1 MIKRRFIH
9 SIIFILLDGIAGG
22 ISWSLFF
29 TYRKFIIESDKFGYK
44 IPVELDKNFFLALL
58 FVPIY
63 WIGLYFLAGHYK
75 DVWRKSRINE
85 ISKTF
90 TVTVVGVILLFFALL
105 LDDEVRSYQSY
116 YKSILTLFVLH
127 FGLTLFI
134 RLIEA
139 SYVKSLLRKKKIGFH
154 TLIVGNNQKSYQ
166 LVKEL
171 MDEDIQQGNIFKGF
185 VSVNG
190 DANNHILKDILPN
203 LGNYKN
209 LPELI
214 QKYEIEEVILGIESS
229 KHADINNVTN
239 VLEDQQVV
247 LKIIPDLYDMMSGQV
262 RMNNVIGAALIEI
275 NHDSMPQ
282 WQKVVKRM
290 IDLFASMLLL
300 LLFLPV
306 FLVLAIA
313 VKMGSKGPVF
323 YKQIRIGYKG
333 KPFHIYKFRTMIQDS
348 EVAGPML
355 SSAND
360 VRITPIGKWLRKY
373 RLDEIPQFFNVLVGE
388 MSLVGPRPERKF
400 FIDQIVQIAP
410 HYKHLHRVKP
420 GITSW
425 GQVKYGYAEN
435 VEQMVERLKFDILY
449 IENRSIAID
458 FRILIYTILTVLQG
472 KGR

>member
-1 MIKRRFIH
+1 MIRRRLIH
-9 SIIFILLDGIAGG
+9 TIFFVLFDGIAGG
-22 ISWSLFF
+22 FSWSLFF
-29 TYRKFIIESDKFGYK
+29 LYRKFFIESDKFGYQ
-44 IPVELDKNFFLALL
+44 IPVELDKNFYLALFAIPL
-58 FVPIY
+58 Y

-90 TVTVVGVILLFFALL
+90 TVTVIGVTLLFFALL

-116 YKSILTLFVLH
+116 YKSLLTLFVLN
-127 FGLTLFI
+127 FGFTLFF
-134 RLIEA
+134 RLIGA
-139 SYVKSLLRKKKIGFH
+139 SLIKTGLRAKKIGFN
-154 TLIVGNNQKSYQ
+154 TIVVGNNQKSLQ
-166 LVKEL
+166 LVQEL
-171 MDEDIQQGNIFKGF
+171 LKDGSTQGNIFKGF

-190 DANNHILKDILPN
+190 DADDHILKDLLPN
-203 LGNYKN
+203 LGHYKR

-214 QKYEIEEVILGIESS
+214 KQFEVEEVIIGVESS

-282 WQKVVKRM
+282 WQKIVKRSLDVS
-290 IDLFASMLLL
+290 IS
-300 LLFLPV
+300 LLFLLLMLPV
-306 FLVLAIA
+306 FIGIALA
-313 VKMGSKGPVF
+313 VKMGSKGPIF
-323 YKQIRIGYKG
+323 YKQIRIGFKG
-333 KPFHIYKFRTMIQDS
+333 KPFHIFKFRTMVQDS
-348 EVAGPML
+348 ELAGPML
-355 SSAND
+355 SSRND
-360 VRITPIGKWLRKY
+360 ARITPVGKWLRKY
-373 RLDEIPQFFNVLVGE
+373 RFDEFPQFFNVLIGE

-400 FIDQIVQIAP
+400 FIDQIVIKAP
-410 HYKHLHRVKP
+410 HYKHLHRVRP

-435 VEQMVERLKFDILY
+435 VDEMVERLKFDILY

-458 FRILIYTILTVLQG
+458 FRILIYTVLTVIQG

>member
-1 MIKRRFIH
+1 MIRRRLIH
-9 SIIFILLDGIAGG
+9 TIFFVLFDGIAGG
-22 ISWSLFF
+22 FSWSLFF
-29 TYRKFIIESDKFGYK
+29 LYRKFFIESDKFGYQ
-44 IPVELDKNFFLALL
+44 IPVELDKNFYLALFAIPL
-58 FVPIY
+58 Y

-90 TVTVVGVILLFFALL
+90 TVTVIGVTLLFFALL

-116 YKSILTLFVLH
+116 YKSLLTLFVLN
-127 FGLTLFI
+127 FGFTLFF
-134 RLIEA
+134 RLIGA
-139 SYVKSLLRKKKIGFH
+139 SLIKTGLRAKKIGFN
-154 TLIVGNNQKSYQ
+154 TIVVGNNQKSLQ
-166 LVKEL
+166 LVQEL
-171 MDEDIQQGNIFKGF
+171 LKDGSTQGNIFKGF

-190 DANNHILKDILPN
+190 DADDHILKDLLPN
-203 LGNYKN
+203 LGHYKR

-214 QKYEIEEVILGIESS
+214 KQFEVEEVIIGVESS

-282 WQKVVKRM
+282 WQKIVKRSLDVS
-290 IDLFASMLLL
+290 IS
-300 LLFLPV
+300 LLFLLLMLPV
-306 FLVLAIA
+306 FIGIALA
-313 VKMGSKGPVF
+313 VKMGSKGPIF
-323 YKQIRIGYKG
+323 YKQIRIGFKG
-333 KPFHIYKFRTMIQDS
+333 KPFHIFKFRTMVQDS
-348 EVAGPML
+348 ELAGPML
-355 SSAND
+355 SSRND
-360 VRITPIGKWLRKY
+360 ARITPVGKWLRKY
-373 RLDEIPQFFNVLVGE
+373 RFDEFPQFFNVLIGE

-400 FIDQIVQIAP
+400 FIDQIVIKAP
-410 HYKHLHRVKP
+410 HYKHLHRVRP

-435 VEQMVERLKFDILY
+435 VDEMVERLKFDILY

-458 FRILIYTILTVLQG
+458 FRILIYTVLTVVQG

>member
-1 MIKRRFIH
+1 MIRRRLIH
-9 SIIFILLDGIAGG
+9 TITFILFDGIAGG

-29 TYRKFIIESDKFGYK
+29 AYRKFIIESDKFGYK
-44 IPVELDKNFFLALL
+44 IPVELDKNFFLALVL
-58 FVPIY
+58 VPIY
-63 WIGLYFLAGHYK
+63 WIILYFLAGHYK

-90 TVTVVGVILLFFALL
+90 TVTVIGVILLFFALL
-105 LDDEVRSYQSY
+105 LDDEVRSYQTY
-116 YKSILTLFVLH
+116 YKSILTLFVLQ
-127 FGLTLFI
+127 FGFTLFF
-134 RLIEA
+134 RLIQA
-139 SYVKSLLRKKKIGFH
+139 SYIKSLLKQKKIGFH

-171 MDEDIQQGNIFKGF
+171 MHEGVDQGNIFKGF

-190 DANNHILKDILPN
+190 DANDHVLKDLLPN

-209 LPELI
+209 LPDLI
-214 QKYEIEEVILGIESS
+214 RNLEIEEVILGIESS
-229 KHADINNVTN
+229 KHNDINNVTN
-239 VLEDQQVV
+239 MLEDQQVV

-282 WQKVVKRM
+282 WQKVVKRV
-290 IDLFASMLLL
+290 IDVFTSFLVLVI
-300 LLFLPV
+300 FLPV
-306 FLVLAIA
+306 FLIIALA
-313 VKMGSKGPVF
+313 VKLGSNGPVF

-348 EVAGPML
+348 EVSGPML

-360 VRITPIGKWLRKY
+360 SRITPVGKWLRKY
-373 RLDEIPQFFNVLVGE
+373 RLDEIPQFFNVLAGD

-400 FIDQIVQIAP
+400 FIDQIVKIAP
-410 HYKHLHRVKP
+410 YYKHLHRVKP

-435 VEQMVERLKFDILY
+435 VDQMVERLKFDILY

-458 FRILIYTILTVLQG
+458 FRILIYTVLTVVQG

>member
-1 MIKRRFIH
+1 MINKRRIH
-9 SIIFILLDGIAGG
+9 TLLIALFDGLSGG
-22 ISWSLFF
+22 ISWSVFF
-29 TYRKFIIESDKFGYK
+29 AYRKYIIESDKFGYK
-44 IPVELDKNFFLALL
+44 IPVELDKNFYLALIL
-58 FVPIY
+58 IPVY
-63 WIGLYFLAGHYK
+63 WVILYFLAGHYK

-90 TVTVVGVILLFFALL
+90 TVTVIGVVLLFFALL

-116 YKSILTLFVLH
+116 YKSILTLFVLN
-127 FGLTLFI
+127 FGLTLFF
-134 RLIEA
+134 RLIGA
-139 SYVKSLLRKKKIGFH
+139 SIIKNLLRKKKIGFN
-154 TLIVGNNQKSYQ
+154 TIVVGNNQKSLQ
-166 LVKEL
+166 LVQEL
-171 MDEDIQQGNIFKGF
+171 LNERTTQGNIFKGF

-190 DANNHILKDILPN
+190 DADKHLLKDVLTN
-203 LGNYKN
+203 LGNYKL
-209 LPELI
+209 LPSLI
-214 QKYEIEEVILGIESS
+214 EKYEVEEIILGIESS
-229 KHADINNVTN
+229 QHNDINKVTN

-262 RMNNVIGAALIEI
+262 RMNNVIGTALIEI

-282 WQKVVKRM
+282 WQKVVKRVLDVFVSAM
-290 IDLFASMLLL
+290 VLLVALPLFILI
-300 LLFLPV
+300 
-306 FLVLAIA
+306 AIA
-313 VKMGSKGPVF
+313 VKMGSNGPIF
-323 YKQIRIGYKG
+323 YQQIRIGFKG

-355 SSAND
+355 SSLND
-360 VRITPIGKWLRKY
+360 SRITPVGKWLRKY
-373 RLDEIPQFFNVLVGE
+373 RLDEIPQFFNVLIGE

-400 FIDQIVQIAP
+400 FIDQIVQLAP

-458 FRILIYTILTVLQG
+458 FRILIYTVLTVVQG

>member
-1 MIKRRFIH
+1 MF
-9 SIIFILLDGIAGG
+9 FDGIAGG
-22 ISWSLFF
+22 ISWALFF
-29 TYRKFIIESDKFGYK
+29 AYRKYIIESDKFGYQ
-44 IPVELDKNFFLALL
+44 IPVELDKNFYLAL
-58 FVPIY
+58 VMIPIY
-63 WIGLYFLAGHYK
+63 WITLDFLAGHYK

-116 YKSILTLFVLH
+116 YKSILVLFVLN
-127 FGLTLFI
+127 FGFTLFF
-134 RLIEA
+134 RLIGA
-139 SYVKSLLRKKKIGFH
+139 SFIKTMLRKKKIGFN
-154 TLIVGNNQKSYQ
+154 TLVVGNTQKSFQ
-166 LVKEL
+166 LVHEL
-171 MDEDIQQGNIFKGF
+171 MAAGSTQGNIFKGF

-190 DANNHILKDILPN
+190 DAKDHILKDLLPN
-203 LGNYKN
+203 LGNYEN
-209 LPELI
+209 LPSLI
-214 QKYEIEEVILGIESS
+214 NLHEIEEVIIGIESS
-229 KHADINNVTN
+229 RHGDINKVTN

-247 LKIIPDLYDMMSGQV
+247 LKIIPDLFDMMSGQV
-262 RMNNVIGAALIEI
+262 KMNDVIGTALIEI
-275 NHDSMPQ
+275 NHDSMPH
-282 WQKVVKRM
+282 WQKITKRV
-290 IDLFASMLLL
+290 IDVLASALVLLIA
-300 LLFLPV
+300 LPV
-306 FLVLAIA
+306 FMIIAIA
-313 VKMGSKGPVF
+313 VKLGSKGPVF
-323 YKQIRIGYKG
+323 YKQIRIGFKG
-333 KPFHIYKFRTMIQDS
+333 KPFHILKFRTMIEDS
-348 EVAGPML
+348 ELAGPQL

-360 VRITPIGKWLRKY
+360 SRITPIGKWLRKY
-373 RLDEIPQFFNVLVGE
+373 RLDEIPQFLNVLLGE

-435 VEQMVERLKFDILY
+435 VDQMVERLKFDILY

>member
-1 MIKRRFIH
+1 MIKRRLKH
-9 SIIFILLDGIAGG
+9 TLIFILFDGLSGG

-29 TYRKFIIESDKFGYK
+29 AYRKYIIESDKFGYK
-44 IPVELDKNFFLALL
+44 IPVELDKNFYLALIL
-58 FVPIY
+58 IPIY
-63 WIGLYFLAGHYK
+63 WITLYFLAGHYK

-90 TVTVVGVILLFFALL
+90 TVTVIGVILLFFALL

-116 YKSILTLFVLH
+116 YKSILALFALN
-127 FGLTLFI
+127 FGLTIFF
-134 RLIEA
+134 RLIGA
-139 SYVKSLLRKKKIGFH
+139 SIIKGKLRAGKIGFN
-154 TLIVGNNQKSYQ
+154 TIVVGNNQKSLQ
-166 LVKEL
+166 LVQEL
-171 MDEDIQQGNIFKGF
+171 LREGSTQGNIFKGF
-185 VSVNG
+185 VSLNG
-190 DANNHILKDILPN
+190 DAYDHILKDILPN
-203 LGNYKN
+203 LGNYKD
-209 LPELI
+209 LPSLI
-214 QKYEIEEVILGIESS
+214 TRYEIEEVIIGIESS

-282 WQKVVKRM
+282 WQKIIKRGLDVFSSLLILTLFMPIFM
-290 IDLFASMLLL
+290 IIAL
-300 LLFLPV
+300 
-306 FLVLAIA
+306 A
-313 VKMGSKGPVF
+313 VKLGSKGPVF
-323 YKQIRIGYKG
+323 YKQIRLGYKG
-333 KPFHIYKFRTMIQDS
+333 KPFHIFKFRTMITDS

-360 VRITPIGKWLRKY
+360 SRITPVGKWLRKY
-373 RLDEIPQFFNVLVGE
+373 RLDEIPQFFNVLIGE

-400 FIDQIVQIAP
+400 FIDQIVKLAP

-435 VEQMVERLKFDILY
+435 VDQMVERLKFDILY

-458 FRILIYTILTVLQG
+458 LRILIYTILTVVQG

>member
-1 MIKRRFIH
+1 MIKRRLIH
-9 SIIFILLDGIAGG
+9 TFFFVLFDGISGG
-22 ISWSLFF
+22 FSWSLFF
-29 TYRKFIIESDKFGYK
+29 LYRKYFIESDKFGYQ
-44 IPVELDKNFFLALL
+44 IPVELDKNFYFALL
-58 FVPIY
+58 AIPLY

-90 TVTVVGVILLFFALL
+90 TVTVVGVTLLFFALL

-116 YKSILTLFVLH
+116 YKSLLTLFVLN
-127 FGLTLFI
+127 FGFTIFF
-134 RLIEA
+134 RLLGA
-139 SYVKSLLRKKKIGFH
+139 SLIKTGLRSKKIGFN
-154 TLIVGNNQKSYQ
+154 TIVVGNTQKSLQ
-166 LVKEL
+166 LVQEL
-171 MDEDIQQGNIFKGF
+171 LNVGSTQGNIFKGF

-190 DANNHILKDILPN
+190 DAGDHILKDILPN
-203 LGNYKN
+203 LGHYKS

-214 QKYEIEEVILGIESS
+214 KQYEVEEVIIGVESS

-282 WQKVVKRM
+282 WQKIVKRVLDVG
-290 IDLFASMLLL
+290 ISALFLLIM
-300 LLFLPV
+300 LPV
-306 FLVLAIA
+306 FIGIALA
-313 VKMGSKGPVF
+313 VKMGSKGPIF
-323 YKQIRIGYKG
+323 YKQIRIGFKG
-333 KPFHIYKFRTMIQDS
+333 KPFHIFKFRTMVQDS
-348 EVAGPML
+348 ELSGPML
-355 SSAND
+355 SSKND
-360 VRITPIGKWLRKY
+360 ARITPVGKWLRKY
-373 RLDEIPQFFNVLVGE
+373 RFDEFPQFFNVVIGD

-400 FIDQIVQIAP
+400 FIDQIVVKAP
-410 HYKHLHRVKP
+410 HYKHLHRVRP

-425 GQVKYGYAEN
+425 GQVKFGYAEN
-435 VEQMVERLKFDILY
+435 VDEMVERLKFDILY

-458 FRILIYTILTVLQG
+458 FRILIYTVLTVIQG